1 MSKPIDR
8 DKVEDAIDAPA
19 ETGYNHRR
27 GRPSASE
34 RLQIE
39 DELRPYFERNI
50 GAAATAS
57 LTGYDIK
64 TVYNYFNNWTGLIL
78 ESINPEFVKRCNEEK
93 ERTLFAL
100 DNELD
105 LLYQDRDKIT
115 KLMESA
121 TESGNL
127 KLIEKLYNLKLK
139 TTDRILSVHY
149 FKINLSNT
157 PTFGN
162 LIDFDKVKNTFEN

>member
-1 MSKPIDR
+1 MSKTVDR
-8 DKVEDAIDAPA
+8 DKVADATDAPA
-19 ETGYNHRR
+19 GTGYVHRR
-27 GRPSASE
+27 GRPSTTE
-34 RLQIE
+34 RLHIE
-39 DELRPYFERNI
+39 DELRPYFERST

-64 TVYNYFNNWTGLIL
+64 TVCNYFNKWTSQIL
-78 ESINPEFVKRCNEEK
+78 ESKNPDFIKRCEEER
-93 ERTLFAL
+93 ERTLLAL

-115 KLMESA
+115 KLMEMA
-121 TESGNL
+121 IENDNL
-127 KLIEKLYNLKLK
+127 KLYEKLYNLKLK
-139 TTDRILSVHY
+139 TIDRILSVDY

-162 LIDFDKVKNTFEN
+162 LIDFEKVKNRFEN